1 MNTQHHVTH
10 IVRTRRAES
19 GQAIVIIAFLMIG
32 LIGMLGLAIDGGG
45 LFFLQRDAQNASD
58 AAVVAATYAKC
69 TEGDPVVAAVQAAA
83 ENGFSNGDGRSTVNV
98 HYPPT
103 RGTAAGDTDYV
114 EIEITATKPSYFIQL
129 VYPAPLQVTTYAVG
143 YCSPPF
149 DPASVPALFSI
160 SETCVNTIDW
170 SGSTVNI
177 EGGMHSNNELKI
189 SGGGGGNNVYG
200 DVSLVGSTIEGSNT
214 YYWAEDDGDPLTP
227 PVPQAPSTNVEV
239 REDPLLFRLQD
250 YQPGGNTARE
260 VELYTYID
268 STSGDPDWKTAG
280 GGTWKP
286 ANGRVLEGL
295 YYVNGNID
303 IGTGVILNA
312 DRNGD
317 GRVEGISL
325 VASGS
330 IQFNAGPG
338 MDVRYYADG
347 LIAFSNDGEGRPC
360 SYNAVIVSGSSATWY
375 GVIYAPHGAVQG
387 SLSDMDV
394 IGAIVANTMN
404 MSGSD
409 LDLIYDPTILPPR
422 PPQVQIAE

>member
-1 MNTQHHVTH
+1 MHKQQHSAHH
-10 IVRTRRAES
+10 IRVRQAES
-19 GQAIVIIAFLMIG
+19 GQAIVIIAFLMVG

-69 TEGDPVVAAVQAAA
+69 TDGDPVVAAIQAAA

-98 HYPPT
+98 HYPPS

-129 VYPAPLQVTTYAVG
+129 VYPGPLQVTTYAVG

-149 DPASVPALFSI
+149 DPASVPALFAI
-160 SETCVNTIDW
+160 SSSCPNTIDW
-170 SGSTVNI
+170 TGSTVTI
-177 EGGMHSNNELKI
+177 EGGIHSNNQLKI
-189 SGGGGGNNVYG
+189 GGGGGGNDIYG
-200 DVSLVGSTIEGSNT
+200 DVSLVGSAVEGSNT
-214 YYWAEDDGDPLTP
+214 DWWATDDGDPLTP
-227 PVPQAPSTNVEV
+227 PIPQAPSTSVDIL
-239 REDPLLFRLQD
+239 EDPLLFRLQD
-250 YQPGGNTARE
+250 YQPGGKTARA

-268 STSGDPDWKTAG
+268 SATGDPDWKTAG

-286 ANGRVLEGL
+286 GNGRVLEGL
-295 YYVNGNID
+295 YYVDGNVD
-303 IGTGVILNA
+303 IGTGVILDG

-317 GRVEGISL
+317 GRVEGVSF

-330 IQFNAGPG
+330 IQFNAGSG
-338 MDVRYYADG
+338 MNVRYYADG
-347 LIAFSNDGEGRPC
+347 LIAFSNDGEGRSC
-360 SYNAVIVSGSSATWY
+360 SYNAMMVSGSSATWY

-387 SLSDMDV
+387 SMSSMDV